1 MADPGS
7 SGSAS
12 SSAGPSPE
20 EQARAHIAA
29 QIAKMT
35 PEQRRA
41 LRTHALEQF
50 MKRRRAQTAD
60 GKTVSLARLKRRVDE
75 LTRRFESGA
84 YDESARSL
92 PRWQVQELT
101 PGHTIRQGAYK
112 MQLRE
117 REEAELDLDRFG
129 HGVVLS
135 PRPVVGTLLG
145 GTALGQRRDLAWGI
159 YARTA
164 NAERTL
170 SGAWG
175 GEDPRQVLEDERFY
189 LDCLRYAH
197 QMELTLMV
205 LTSRPLPLAA
215 TRRQFAAKLESSM
228 KQLSGQPELPAE
240 DKAAL
245 KNFISLFD
253 DERVAPAGWVDPK
266 KGLVKAGTHFI
277 FSTTPEGK
285 LAVEAITPGRLK
297 EKRTCYVGVNS
308 NRLLTGAVFGVFLG
322 PESIDDVG
330 KRDVGHGM
338 LWAANGYRFRPW
350 EAKPEQL
357 ELDIGPDGQPVL
369 PQPPTEQLDLPLRPT
384 VFQML
389 DEQTKPLRR
398 MLLGGV
404 RRAQRQSARSA
415 AADAAAA

>member
-1 MADPGS
+1 MSDPG

-12 SSAGPSPE
+12 SQGLSPE

-29 QIAKMT
+29 EIAKMT
-35 PEQRRA
+35 PEQRQA
-41 LRTHALEQF
+41 LHAQALEVF
-50 MKRRRAQTAD
+50 MKRRRVQTAD

-84 YDESARSL
+84 YDETARSL

-117 REEAELDLDRFG
+117 REEAELELDRFG
-129 HGVVLS
+129 YGVVLS
-135 PRPVVGTLLG
+135 PRPVVGTLLR
-145 GTALGQRRDLAWGI
+145 GTQLGSRRDFAWGI

-164 NAERTL
+164 NAERAL
-170 SGAWG
+170 SGTWAG
-175 GEDPRQVLEDERFY
+175 QDPEKVLEDERFY
-189 LDCLRYAH
+189 IDVMRYAH
-197 QMELTLMV
+197 QMELTLTV

-215 TRRQFAAKLESSM
+215 TRQHFADKLESSM
-228 KQLSGQPELPAE
+228 KQLTGKPELPPA

-245 KNFISLFD
+245 TNFISLFD
-253 DERVAPAGWVDPK
+253 DDRVSQAGWVDAK
-266 KGLVKAGTHFI
+266 KGMVKKGTHFL

-297 EKRTCYVGVNS
+297 EKRTSYIGVNPNS
-308 NRLLTGAVFGVFLG
+308 LLTGAVFGVFLG
-322 PESIDDVG
+322 PQPIDDIG

-338 LWAANGYRFRPW
+338 LWAAHGFRFRPW
-350 EAKPEQL
+350 EAKPEQM

-369 PQPPTEQLDLPLRPT
+369 PQPPCEQLELPLRPT

-398 MLLGGV
+398 TLLGGI

>member
-1 MADPGS
+1 MSEPGS
-7 SGSAS
+7 SSG
-12 SSAGPSPE
+12 GQELTPE

-29 QIAKMT
+29 EIAKMT
-35 PEQRRA
+35 PEQRQA
-41 LRTHALEQF
+41 LRAQALEVF

-117 REEAELDLDRFG
+117 REEAELELDRFG
-129 HGVVLS
+129 YGVVLS

-145 GTALGQRRDLAWGI
+145 GSPLGHRRDFAWGI

-164 NAERTL
+164 DAERVL
-170 SGAWG
+170 SRRWAGQ
-175 GEDPRQVLEDERFY
+175 DPESVLEQERFY
-189 LDCLRYAH
+189 LDVMRYAH
-197 QMELTLMV
+197 QMELTLTV

-215 TRRQFAAKLESSM
+215 TRQHFADKLESSM
-228 KQLSGQPELPAE
+228 KQLSGQPELQQE

-245 KNFISLFD
+245 QNFISLFD
-253 DERVAPAGWVDPK
+253 DERVARAGWVDAK
-266 KGLVKAGTHFI
+266 KGLVKEGTHFL

-297 EKRTCYVGVNS
+297 EKRTSYIGVNP
-308 NRLLTGAVFGVFLG
+308 NPLLTGAVFGVFLG
-322 PESIDDVG
+322 PQPLDDIG

-338 LWAANGYRFRPW
+338 LWAAHGYRFRPW
-350 EAKPEQL
+350 EAKPEQI
-357 ELDIGPDGQPVL
+357 ELDVGPDGQPVL
-369 PQPPTEQLDLPLRPT
+369 PQPSCEQLALPIRPS

-404 RRAQRQSARSA
+404 RRAQRQAVRSA